1 MFFANNVR
9 GERTHISSAKSD
21 DKYYCHACGNLM
33 IQKHGNINAHH
44 FAHKSCGCCDP
55 WYTEKLSV
63 WHAKMQSIFR
73 KSAQE
78 VVIWNP
84 QHTEYHI
91 ADVALQAGKIK
102 YVIEFQHSAIS
113 QDEFIIRSFFY
124 MQCGYK
130 LIWIFNFCECKKQKR
145 ILIAAD
151 GYEDNTVQLVWP
163 GRDRI
168 RFLDNIG
175 LSNFSGQLYVVF
187 HANTGKGKQVLH
199 DPAGYHPW
207 VTWEYI
213 DPFHRKHCFLPVI
226 LDDFTDTTDFRAKYY
241 SEEDFYT
248 CLKRLNRNY

>member
-1 MFFANNVR
+1 
-9 GERTHISSAKSD
+9 
-21 DKYYCHACGNLM
+21 
-33 IQKHGNINAHH
+33 
-44 FAHKSCGCCDP
+44 
-55 WYTEKLSV
+55 
-63 WHAKMQSIFR
+63 
-73 KSAQE
+73 
-78 VVIWNP
+78 
-84 QHTEYHI
+84 
-91 ADVALQAGKIK
+91 
-102 YVIEFQHSAIS
+102 
-113 QDEFIIRSFFY
+113 

-151 GYEDNTVQLVWP
+151 GYEDNTVQLIWP

-175 LSNFSGQLYVVF
+175 LSDFSGQLYVVF

-213 DPFHRKHCFLPVI
+213 DPFHREHCFLPVI

-241 SEEDFYT
+241 SVEDFYT
-248 CLKRLNRNY
+248 CLKRLNRDY